1 MEQMRTH
8 RSKRLQ
14 TYPPDDLV
22 LDDLI
27 AGLQS
32 EYGVPPTPQEYRLV
46 IRTPSAE
53 AEAEAAD
60 AIGEDAADA
69 EETPAPAGTQ
79 MSASSRRRRRRRSA
93 SPRGPGPDET
103 GGRPDQAAGDPEAGS
118 DPG

>member
-8 RSKRLQ
+8 RSKPLQ

-32 EYGVPPTPQEYRLV
+32 EYGIPPTPQEYRLV

-53 AEAEAAD
+53 AEAAD

-69 EETPAPAGTQ
+69 EEAPAPAGTQ
-79 MSASSRRRRRRRSA
+79 MSASGRRRRRRRSA
-93 SPRGPGPDET
+93 SPRGPAPDET

-118 DPG
+118 GPG

>member
-8 RSKRLQ
+8 RSKPLQ

-53 AEAEAAD
+53 A
-60 AIGEDAADA
+60 DAADA
-69 EETPAPAGTQ
+69 DGEDAPEVEETPAPAGTQ
-79 MSASSRRRRRRRSA
+79 MSASGRRRRRRRSTP
-93 SPRGPGPDET
+93 PRGPAPDET
-103 GGRPDQAAGDPEAGS
+103 DGSRDQAAGDPEMGS
-118 DPG
+118 GSG